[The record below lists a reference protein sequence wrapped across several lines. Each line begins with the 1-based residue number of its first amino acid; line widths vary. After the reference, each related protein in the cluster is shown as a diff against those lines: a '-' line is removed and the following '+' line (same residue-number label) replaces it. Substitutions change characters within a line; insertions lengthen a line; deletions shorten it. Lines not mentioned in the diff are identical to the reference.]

1 MLMTHGIYM
10 PSSSNKFSFC
20 MKRINQLTA
29 FVARS
34 ANFEGQTVIMNVF
47 VKYRITALSRYG
59 CTHLFKM
66 FLIHMETKIE
76 HNEMIMS
83 NDCTNIAKILYLAS
97 NFLELILKTYIQT
110 FSHLLRLFR
119 VSSVPIGMTCIS

>member
-1 MLMTHGIYM
+1 
-10 PSSSNKFSFC
+10 

-59 CTHLFKM
+59 CTHLFKI
-66 FLIHMETKIE
+66 FLIHIETKIE
-76 HNEMIMS
+76 HRFNEVIMS
-83 NDCTNIAKILYLAS
+83 NDCIKYCKNI
-97 NFLELILKTYIQT
+97 
-110 FSHLLRLFR
+110 
-119 VSSVPIGMTCIS
+119 VSSLKFP

>member
-59 CTHLFKM
+59 CTHLFKI
-66 FLIHMETKIE
+66 FLIHIETKI
-76 HNEMIMS
+76 NEVIMS

-119 VSSVPIGMTCIS
+119 VSSVPKGMTCIS

>member
-1 MLMTHGIYM
+1 
-10 PSSSNKFSFC
+10 

-66 FLIHMETKIE
+66 FLIHIESKIE
-76 HNEMIMS
+76 HRFYILS
-83 NDCTNIAKILYLAS
+83 NDCANIAKIGGYL
-97 NFLELILKTYIQT
+97 L
-110 FSHLLRLFR
+110 H
-119 VSSVPIGMTCIS
+119 V